1 MTQPSA
7 QQLYV
12 SDMTDD
18 EIELLKKLEEANRR
32 IEYDTKSPVNTTQN
46 PLANLRSPES
56 YHEQLRQDSV
66 SSDLSNVT
74 TDSDA
79 NLENEWIIWNKII
92 NNWSIYIKK
101 KPQWIK
107 DMIRANVPIHFRP
120 LVWQCLAKVN
130 TSTAREKYIDY
141 MKMTSSCEKII
152 RRDISRTYP
161 EHEFFKEKHGIG
173 QERLFNVIKAYS
185 LFDREVGY
193 CQGIGFIVGLLLMH
207 MPEEEAFAVL
217 VSIMQDFSMRDMYK
231 PDMFCLCLCMYQL
244 ECMIQEFLPNLYRH
258 FQTENFNTSM
268 YASSW
273 FLTLF
278 TTQFPLNIVS
288 HVMDLF
294 LSEGIEIIFRIAIA
308 LLEIHQNELMV
319 LSMEDMLKY
328 FQKEVPVKHE
338 NDHESLFQRAFAVQY
353 NGKKMKKL
361 EKDYMIIHKEE
372 QEEQIEIR
380 RLRNENRLLKQRVEN
395 LEKESATLANRLIEG
410 QVLNAQYAEE
420 TDQLKHENYTLKK
433 QLEENNN
440 QNINKTIIQNNNQ
453 NLLDDNIISNDKEE
467 LEVLRET
474 VQNLTSKN
482 RNLQSTPHVE
492 IAALQEE
499 LTLVKMRDAEAQ
511 VSINELRQRIADLN
525 YEWQLHSSKCKT
537 IREKNNLNES
547 NPTDDAYDL
556 IAHELISLKMREAQ
570 LDCDNKILSQ
580 KLMDSDTQKQV
591 SYNQIKRQ
599 DDEIQRVRLELEESR
614 IRENELRT
622 QLNEIKNQLRDGE
635 LKQKEDS
642 MMLRIREVES
652 TQAIGELRQKI
663 AELEVQNQELISH
676 GQIMDEKD
684 LQEKLAELQDELR
697 NTQLTRRYS
706 LPVKR
711 PSILYASTF
720 WQNIDAI
727 DEDDHLITDSSEICL
742 LQVLRLR
749 LLLTLYRKQPN
760 STNIDYEESED
771 GSLTTSLPLL
781 SSINHRLSSSSTI
794 LFPTSFISSNH
805 HLRQST
811 PSLFPTFSSTQP
823 SIS

>member
-1 MTQPSA
+1 MTQSSS

-12 SDMTDD
+12 ANMTVD
-18 EIELLKKLEEANRR
+18 EIELLKKLEEENRR
-32 IEYDTKSPVNTTQN
+32 IAYDLKSPVNTTQGTLVN
-46 PLANLRSPES
+46 TRSPEL
-56 YHEQLRQDSV
+56 HHKPLRQDSV
-66 SSDLSNVT
+66 SSDLSSLT
-74 TDSDA
+74 IDSDA
-79 NLENEWIIWNKII
+79 NVENEWSEWNKII
-92 NNWSIYIKK
+92 NNWSAYMRK

-107 DMIRANVPIHFRP
+107 DTIRAGVPVHFRP
-120 LVWQCLAKVN
+120 LLWQCLAKVN
-130 TSTAREKYIDY
+130 TSTAKEKYIDY
-141 MKMTSSCEKII
+141 IKMTSSCEKVI

-231 PDMFCLCLCMYQL
+231 PDMFCLGLCMYQL
-244 ECMIQEFLPNLYRH
+244 ECMIQEFLPELYRH
-258 FQTENFNTSM
+258 FQVESFNTSM

-278 TTQFPLNIVS
+278 TTQLSLNVVS
-288 HVMDLF
+288 RVMDLF
-294 LSEGIEIIFRIAIA
+294 LSEGIEMIFRIAIA
-308 LLEIHQNELMV
+308 LLEIHQDELMF

-328 FQKEVPVKHE
+328 FQKEVPIKHE

-353 NGKKMKKL
+353 NVKKMKKL
-361 EKDYMIIHKEE
+361 EKEYVVIRKEE
-372 QEEQIEIR
+372 QEEQVEIR

-420 TDQLKHENYTLKK
+420 SYQLKRENYNFKK
-433 QLEENNN
+433 QLEEHNN
-440 QNINKTIIQNNNQ
+440 QNINNTTIKDNNQ
-453 NLLDDNIISNDKEE
+453 NSTNITTISHDNEE
-467 LEVLRET
+467 LETLYET
-474 VQNLTSKN
+474 VQKLTLEN
-482 RNLQSTPHVE
+482 RTLQTAPHVE

-525 YEWQLHSSKCKT
+525 YEWQLHSSTCKT
-537 IREKNNLNES
+537 IREKNATNDS
-547 NPTDDAYDL
+547 QPTNDAYDL

-570 LDCDNKILSQ
+570 LDCDNKLLSQ
-580 KLMDSDTQKQV
+580 KLMHSETQTQV

-599 DDEIQRVRLELEESR
+599 DDEIQRIRHELQESR

-622 QLNEIKNQLRDGE
+622 QLNEIKNHLHDGE
-635 LKQKEDS
+635 LRQKEDS
-642 MMLRIREVES
+642 MMLRIREAES
-652 TQAIGELRQKI
+652 TQAIGDLRQKI
-663 AELEVQNQELISH
+663 AELEVQNQELISR
-676 GQIMDEKD
+676 GQIMDNKD
-684 LQEKLAELQDELR
+684 LQEKLVELQDE
-697 NTQLTRRYS
+697 
-706 LPVKR
+706 
-711 PSILYASTF
+711 
-720 WQNIDAI
+720 
-727 DEDDHLITDSSEICL
+727 
-742 LQVLRLR
+742 VLRLR
-749 LLLTLYRKQPN
+749 LLQTIYRKQPISTD

-771 GSLTTSLPLL
+771 GSLTSPVTLS

-805 HLRQST
+805 RLRQST
-811 PSLFPTFSSTQP
+811 PSLFPTFSSSQT
-823 SIS
+823 STS

>member
-1 MTQPSA
+1 MDRRLHAVQDRLVEHCTQ
-7 QQLYV
+7 
-12 SDMTDD
+12 T
-18 EIELLKKLEEANRR
+18 LK
-32 IEYDTKSPVNTTQN
+32 SVQG
-46 PLANLRSPES
+46 
-56 YHEQLRQDSV
+56 SV
-66 SSDLSNVT
+66 SAVT
-74 TDSDA
+74 S
-79 NLENEWIIWNKII
+79 
-92 NNWSIYIKK
+92 
-101 KPQWIK
+101 
-107 DMIRANVPIHFRP
+107 
-120 LVWQCLAKVN
+120 
-130 TSTAREKYIDY
+130 
-141 MKMTSSCEKII
+141 
-152 RRDISRTYP
+152 
-161 EHEFFKEKHGIG
+161 
-173 QERLFNVIKAYS
+173 
-185 LFDREVGY
+185 
-193 CQGIGFIVGLLLMH
+193 
-207 MPEEEAFAVL
+207 
-217 VSIMQDFSMRDMYK
+217 
-231 PDMFCLCLCMYQL
+231 
-244 ECMIQEFLPNLYRH
+244 
-258 FQTENFNTSM
+258 
-268 YASSW
+268 
-273 FLTLF
+273 
-278 TTQFPLNIVS
+278 
-288 HVMDLF
+288 
-294 LSEGIEIIFRIAIA
+294 
-308 LLEIHQNELMV
+308 
-319 LSMEDMLKY
+319 Y

-599 DDEIQRVRLELEESR
+599 DDEMQRVRLELEESR